1 MQLSYFQFLSALRH
15 CHMASLTPRVALSCV
30 LLVGL
35 SSGCASNNAARPGE
49 SDNPVVPSPPP
60 ALVGTTVTADDL
72 DRAGLDPIEKTL
84 AARVP
89 GVLISHAPD
98 GSLVIRIR
106 GASSISGNSEPLYVI
121 DGLAVQ
127 PGPGGALNGINPHD
141 IASIEVLKDATSLAY
156 YGLRAGNGVIV
167 IKTKHT
173 N

>member
-1 MQLSYFQFLSALRH
+1 MQLSYFQFHLALRH
-15 CHMASLTPRVALSCV
+15 CHMASLTPRVTLSCV

-35 SSGCASNNAARPGE
+35 SSGCASNNVARPGE
-49 SDNPVVPSPPP
+49 SDNPALPSPP

-89 GVLISHAPD
+89 GVVISHAPD
-98 GSLVIRIR
+98 GGIVIRIR
-106 GASSISGNSEPLYVI
+106 GATSINGNSEPLYVI

>member
-1 MQLSYFQFLSALRH
+1 M
-15 CHMASLTPRVALSCV
+15 
-30 LLVGL
+30 
-35 SSGCASNNAARPGE
+35 
-49 SDNPVVPSPPP
+49 
-60 ALVGTTVTADDL
+60 VGTTVTADDL

-98 GSLVIRIR
+98 GGIVIRIR
-106 GASSISGNSEPLYVI
+106 GATSINGNSEPLYVI

-127 PGPGGALNGINPHD
+127 PGPGGALVGINPHD
-141 IASIEVLKDATSLAY
+141 IASIEVLKDAASLAY

-167 IKTKHT
+167 IRTKHT

>member
-15 CHMASLTPRVALSCV
+15 RHMASLTPRVTLSCV

-49 SDNPVVPSPPP
+49 SDKPLPSPP
-60 ALVGTTVTADDL
+60 ALVGTTVTSDDL

-89 GVLISHAPD
+89 GVIISHAPD
-98 GSLVIRIR
+98 GGLVIRIR
-106 GASSISGNSEPLYVI
+106 GATSINGNSEPLYVI
-121 DGLAVQ
+121 DGLAIQ

-141 IASIEVLKDATSLAY
+141 IASIEVLKDAASLAY